1 MVVKV
6 SMLGDT
12 LPSVVSPLE
21 TLTVTLADGAA
32 PSRTVKVDDVLS
44 ASLTVLLLVGVLVLS
59 DLVVGL
65 SVKVASVY
73 HWPAVIWPGPGA
85 YAEPLI

>member
-6 SMLGDT
+6 SVLGDT

-32 PSRTVKVDDVLS
+32 PSRTVKVDVLP
-44 ASLTVLLLVGVLVLS
+44 ASVTVLLLVGVLVLS

-73 HWPAVIWPGPGA
+73 HWPAVTWPCPGA